1 MSEILDEE
9 ELLTLRLCIDSKWTS
24 KEKGEDD
31 SVSAGNVSSVDSK
44 ISRLLEARD
53 KVFGE
58 GCVDIPR
65 YHEESKNVRLVGLL
79 FEAATAVDIHDL
91 SSAIDTLQE
100 IYMSSSLISDPIQRV
115 VAYFADALATRLFP
129 PRSRFYGSMD
139 KICATQEDEFSA
151 FMEFYRVLPFYQF
164 AHFTANQEIIE
175 AFEEEAVIN
184 GGRIHVIDFD
194 ASYGFQWP
202 SLIQSF
208 SDMATTTTSRTI
220 SLTITGYGRN
230 VEELRVTKERLES
243 FANSCANLSFKF
255 KGILT
260 GSSFTSIDVE
270 ANSTL
275 VVNLPFYLQ
284 TLSSSQETK
293 DTLASVYSM
302 NPSLVVLVEKEGN
315 QRTRSFLP
323 NFMELLY
330 FYTAIFDSLHEHLP
344 LESIERFNIEKNYL
358 GKKIKLEIGQ
368 GHIEETFEHDK
379 SWKETMKGFGFE
391 GKKMSSRS
399 LSQAK
404 LLLKIKSPCTMKG
417 DGANCGFAVFKRDE
431 GHEIALTWRDR
442 ALVSISCWR
451 RTSW

>member
-1 MSEILDEE
+1 MSEILDQE

-58 GCVDIPR
+58 GRVDIPR

-79 FEAATAVDIHDL
+79 FGAATAVDIHDL

-115 VAYFADALATRLFP
+115 VVYFADALATRLFS
-129 PRSRFYGSMD
+129 PRSRLFGSMG
-139 KICATQEDEFSA
+139 KICATQEDEFLA
-151 FMEFYRVLPFYQF
+151 FMEYYRVLPFYQF

-202 SLIQSF
+202 SLIQSL
-208 SDMATTTTSRTI
+208 SDMTTTSRTI

-230 VEELRVTKERLES
+230 VEELKVTKERLES
-243 FANSCANLSFKF
+243 FANGCANLSFKF
-255 KGILT
+255 EGILT

-275 VVNLPFYLQ
+275 AVNLPFYLQ
-284 TLSSSQETK
+284 TLSSLQEIK
-293 DTLASVYSM
+293 DTLSSVYSM
-302 NPSLVVLVEKEGN
+302 NPSLVVLVEKEIRN

-330 FYTAIFDSLHEHLP
+330 FYTAIFDSLHELLP
-344 LESIERFNIEKNYL
+344 LESIERFNIEKNFL
-358 GKKIKLEIGQ
+358 GKKIKLEIGP

-404 LLLKIKSPCTMKG
+404 LLLKIKSPCTMIG
-417 DGANCGFAVFKRDE
+417 DGSNCGFEVFERDE